1 MAVAF
6 GLGIIV
12 QRSAI
17 LFAIIKLVGCAY
29 LVYLGIEAI
38 RHRRSVAEALGAP
51 LEARTTRRI
60 LKDGIFVGIANP
72 KSIVFLTVIL
82 PQFVDRRAGHVPEQL
97 LLLGLMFSSIALV
110 SDTVWALAA
119 GRARRW
125 LMRSPRRLG
134 LIGGTGGLVMIGLG
148 AQLALSGRKD

>member
-6 GLGIIV
+6 GVGVIV
-12 QRSAI
+12 QRSAV
-17 LFAIIKLVGCAY
+17 LFTIIKLVGCVY
-29 LVYLGIEAI
+29 LTYLGIEAI
-38 RHRRSVAEALGAP
+38 RYRRSVAEALGAP
-51 LEARTTRRI
+51 AAARTTRRI
-60 LKDGIFVGIANP
+60 LKYGLLVGIANP
-72 KSIVFLTVIL
+72 KSMVFLTVIL
-82 PQFVDRRAGHVPEQL
+82 PQFVDRGAGHVPEQL
-97 LLLGLMFSSIALV
+97 LLLGLVFSSMALL
-110 SDTVWALAA
+110 SDSAYAPAA